1 MVEFM
6 QKILDN
12 NHAEIAP
19 PLQNNEECWYLPLFG
34 VYHPKKPDQIRGISP
49 VEQLVPCCLVKI
61 VEVNETVGELP
72 SFLSSL
78 S

>member
-1 MVEFM
+1 MKQWNIKKREHIIEFM

-12 NHAEIAP
+12 NHAEVAP
-19 PLQNNEECWYLPLFG
+19 PLQNNEECWYLPLLN
-34 VYHPKKPDQIRGISP
+34 ISP

-72 SFLSSL
+72 SFLSSF